1 VLLRSYQVD
10 RRCIVSQRQRWGIF
24 RLVSLFT
31 VAAAATALLTMG
43 SNPTPGYG
51 RTWMSVDYVGDGKTG
66 HLLDVYLPATGSGP
80 FPVVVGIYGSAWTSS
95 DGKGPFG
102 KALAKMLCPE
112 GFATVAINHRGTL
125 VAPESGALYASG
137 DIFPAQIHDVKAAV
151 RFIRANAAKYI
162 LDPNRIAVMGGSS
175 GGHLAALLGTSGGV
189 SSYTVGDTT
198 MSIEGSLGKYQTTS
212 SQVQAV
218 VDYSGATDFLTLN
231 DCYYTKDHNAE
242 DSAASILI
250 GGPIQEHP
258 EECALA
264 NPITY
269 IDSADPTF
277 FIAHGSRD
285 PQIPWCQSQ
294 KLYDA
299 LTAAGV
305 QSIFKLVAGA
315 GHADVGTPETIVAT
329 VAFLKAMLHP

>member
-1 VLLRSYQVD
+1 M
-10 RRCIVSQRQRWGIF
+10 SQRQRWDIF

-31 VAAAATALLTMG
+31 VAAAATAVLTMG
-43 SNPTPGYG
+43 SNPAPGYG
-51 RTWMSVDYVGDGKTG
+51 RTWTSVDYVGDGKTG

-80 FPVVVGIYGSAWTSS
+80 FPVVVGIYGSAWTNS

-102 KALAKMLCPE
+102 KALAKVLCPE

-125 VAPESGALYASG
+125 VAPESGAQYASG

-189 SSYTVGDTT
+189 GSYTVGDIT
-198 MSIEGSLGKYQTTS
+198 MSIEGTLGKYQTTS
-212 SQVQAV
+212 SRVQAV

-269 IDSADPTF
+269 IDSADPSF
-277 FIAHGSRD
+277 FIAHGSKD

-329 VAFLKAMLHP
+329 VAFLKTMLHP